1 MENNRLEGSITSILG
16 NCQNLQIGSLP
27 YEVGDLANL
36 MELDVSETSYQ
47 KEIDLSRNKLSRKLP
62 EFLGKFRVR
71 KLLNLSHNNFEGE
84 LPREGIF
91 TNACGVSIFG
101 NVKPHSSQRPFSQKL
116 VILIACAFAFII
128 AMSCS
133 IAIYSEVKMSRGS
146 FGSLY
151 KGVIPRDG
159 TIVSVKVLNL
169 QQGAFKSFIDLA
181 KL

>member
-1 MENNRLEGSITSILG
+1 MENNRLEGSITSTLG

-47 KEIDLSRNKLSRKLP
+47 ALWWHL
-62 EFLGKFRVR
+62 
-71 KLLNLSHNNFEGE
+71 
-84 LPREGIF
+84 
-91 TNACGVSIFG
+91 
-101 NVKPHSSQRPFSQKL
+101 
-116 VILIACAFAFII
+116 II
-128 AMSCS
+128 ASTCMPQ
-133 IAIYSEVKMSRGS
+133 GS

-169 QQGAFKSFIDLA
+169 QQGAFKSFIDERKALRSIRHRNLLKILTA
-181 KL
+181 CSSIDNLGNEFKSLVFKYMENGSLVLEVLVAEGCD